1 MHILLCYVF
10 QIGFNF
16 TLNKSV
22 LITLKSLYNS
32 FPFLIHIIMMY
43 IHMPNIQNTVFPF
56 TESSELCI
64 MEWIESITLEY
75 IHVGRGFIAGL
86 ADS

>member
-1 MHILLCYVF
+1 
-10 QIGFNF
+10 
-16 TLNKSV
+16 
-22 LITLKSLYNS
+22 
-32 FPFLIHIIMMY
+32 
-43 IHMPNIQNTVFPF
+43 MPNIQNTVFPF

-86 ADS
+86 ADSWTEFDLFVMVSQLNYYYYYYSAIQE